1 MSRRLSLLV
10 VSIAALT
17 VASTSVVAVSPGAAS
32 ARDPLGLGGRA
43 PSTVALKVSVTTGG
57 LLSTSGEVWLDAATN
72 SFSAKLEVP
81 LVTSSTE
88 FDVRAVNK
96 EIYLTSPNLAN
107 ASGPVWYTLGA
118 TWPALA
124 NYAHVLARPNAAILT
139 LLANARITR
148 HGGSTTY
155 ESTRSGVSLGRVG
168 ASSRTPSSAGALD
181 VRLTTG
187 PQGEFTGLRASLT
200 SGAATTVVSIS
211 VVSYNRPLSISA
223 PPRSRATSP
232 AGPLLRQLLTSGA
245 LGSFVLPTSWV
256 RFLSRAK
263 LS

>member
-1 MSRRLSLLV
+1 MSRRAALLV
-10 VSIAALT
+10 SVAAFTVAATSVVGVSPG
-17 VASTSVVAVSPGAAS
+17 VAST
-32 ARDPLGLGGRA
+32 RDPLGLGGRA

-57 LLSTSGEVWLDAATN
+57 LLSTSGEIWLDAATN

-81 LVTSSTE
+81 LVTSTTE
-88 FDVRAVNK
+88 FDVRAVHK
-96 EIYLTSPNLAN
+96 MIYLTSPNLAN

-118 TWPALA
+118 TWPVLA
-124 NYAHVLARPNAAILT
+124 NYAHFLARPNAAILT
-139 LLANARITR
+139 LLANARITH

-168 ASSRTPSSAGALD
+168 ASGRTPSSTGKLD

-187 PQGEFTGLRASLT
+187 PQGEFTGLWASLT
-200 SGAATTVVSIS
+200 AGAATTVTSIS
-211 VVSYNRPLSISA
+211 VASYNRPVRISA

-232 AGPLLRQLLTSGA
+232 AGPLLRQLLSSGA
-245 LGSFVLPTSWV
+245 LGSFVLPSSWV
-256 RFLSRAK
+256 RFLGRAK

>member
-1 MSRRLSLLV
+1 MSRRTALLA
-10 VSIAALT
+10 SIAALT
-17 VASTSVVAVSPGAAS
+17 VAATSVVAVSPGAAS
-32 ARDPLGLGGRA
+32 TRDPLGLGGRA
-43 PSTVALKVSVTTGG
+43 PSTVALKLSVTTGG
-57 LLSTSGEVWLDAATN
+57 LLSTSGEVWLDAATD

-88 FDVRAVNK
+88 FDVRAVHK
-96 EIYLTSPNLAN
+96 VIYLTSPNLAN

-118 TWPALA
+118 TWPVLA
-124 NYAHVLARPNAAILT
+124 DYAHFLARPNASILR
-139 LLANARITR
+139 LLANARVTR

-155 ESTRSGVSLGRVG
+155 ESTRAGVSLGRIG
-168 ASSRTPSSAGALD
+168 NSRSTPTSAGKLD

-187 PQGEFTGLRASLT
+187 PQGEFTGLWASLT

-211 VVSYNRPLSISA
+211 VASYNRPVSITA

-232 AGPLLRQLLTSGA
+232 AGPLLRQLLSSGA

-256 RFLSRAK
+256 RFLGRAK